1 MSDKAR
7 ATKIAGLLRSFF
19 IMHPESSKI
28 IGISG
33 LAGYV
38 PPYRVWLEDW
48 CDWTDNQWPKIREV
62 VGRSFRVRGPQHSMY
77 TMAANAVIRLID
89 QYDVDPTRVK
99 FLGLGTESSTDNS
112 AGAIIVKGMVDEALI
127 ARGKPPIS
135 RSCEVPEFKH
145 ACLGGVYGMKGAIRH
160 LALDGAGGQAIV
172 VCADIAEYAR
182 GSSGEP
188 TQGAGAVAMLL
199 EEDPQ
204 LAIVDLVGSGS
215 ASDYRLMDFRKPMLR
230 FCGQDRSQTHHVQDF
245 PVFNGKYS
253 TTCYIDETLQA
264 LNDMYEKRGLEPRAY
279 LDSLRNVFMHR
290 PYRRMPETGWAV
302 SWLFALGHGGDEGR
316 AELAR
321 YCEPAGIEVDALLT
335 EMRTEPE
342 VARLATPE
350 KLSYEAY
357 PLTMAV
363 LRNFRATEEFQA
375 NVLDKLR
382 LGSDAMRDLGN
393 LYTAALPAWMAA
405 GFEQALEDD
414 SLAAGEEV
422 LTLGYGSGDAA
433 EVIPFFIADGWRE
446 ATRKMRFRESLEF
459 AIDIDFEQ
467 YKALH
472 DGGKVTGLDYE
483 PNNEFIIETVG
494 NTDERHFAD
503 LGIEYYR
510 YIA

>member
-1 MSDKAR
+1 MTE
-7 ATKIAGLLRSFF
+7 TKLKK
-19 IMHPESSKI
+19 P

-33 LAGYV
+33 LAAYV

-48 CDWTDNQWPKIREV
+48 CNWTDSQWPKIREV
-62 VGRSFRVRGPQHSMY
+62 VGRSFRVRGPNHSVY

-89 QYDVDPTRVK
+89 QYDVDPRRVK

-112 AGAIIVKGMVDEALI
+112 AGAIIVKGMVDKALV
-127 ARGKPPIS
+127 ARGKAPIS

-160 LALDGAGGQAIV
+160 LALDGAGSQAIV

-199 EEDPQ
+199 EEDPK
-204 LAIVDLVGSGS
+204 LAVVDLIGSGS
-215 ASDYRLMDFRKPMLR
+215 ASDYRVMDFRKPMIR
-230 FCGQDRSQTHHVQDF
+230 FCGQDRTETHQVQDF

-253 TTCYIDETLQA
+253 TTCYVDETLHA
-264 LNDMYEKRGLEPRAY
+264 LADMYEKRQLNAIDHLR
-279 LDSLRNVFMHR
+279 SLRTLFLHR

-302 SWLFALGHGGDEGR
+302 SYLFALGQGKSEDR
-316 AELAR
+316 AELAS
-321 YCEPAGIEVDALLT
+321 YCYEAGVDVQALMS
-335 EMRTEPE
+335 EMTSKPE
-342 VARLATPE
+342 VALLADPE

-357 PLTMAV
+357 PMAMAV
-363 LRNFRATEEFQA
+363 LRIFRASRHFRKEI
-375 NVLDKLR
+375 LDKLR
-382 LGSDAMRDLGN
+382 LGSDTMLDLGN

-405 GFEQALEDD
+405 GFEQALDED
-414 SLAAGEEV
+414 SLAPGEEV

-433 EVIPFFIADGWRE
+433 EVIPFFMADNWRE
-446 ATRKMRFRESLEF
+446 AASKIRFADAMEMTL
-459 AIDIDFEQ
+459 DLNQQQ
-467 YKALH
+467 YEALH
-472 DGGKVTGLDYE
+472 DGRRVRDLDYV
-483 PNNEFIIETVG
+483 PSNEFVIERVG
-494 NTDERHFAD
+494 QRSDRHFTD

>member
-1 MSDKAR
+1 MNQPTPK
-7 ATKIAGLLRSFF
+7 KN
-19 IMHPESSKI
+19 

-33 LAGYV
+33 LAAYV

-62 VGRSFRVRGPQHSMY
+62 VGRSFRVRGPNHSVY
-77 TMAANAVIRLID
+77 TMAATAVMRLID
-89 QYDVDPTRVK
+89 QYDIDPARVK

-112 AGAIIVKGMVDEALI
+112 AGAIIIKGMVDEALI
-127 ARGKPPIS
+127 ARGMDPIS

-204 LAIVDLVGSGS
+204 LAVVDLIGSGS
-215 ASDYRLMDFRKPMLR
+215 ASDYRIMDFRKPMLR
-230 FCGQDRSQTHHVQDF
+230 FCGQDRSESHQVQDF

-253 TTCYIDETLQA
+253 TTCYIDETLHA
-264 LNDMYEKRGLEPRAY
+264 LKDMYIKRDIAPSDY
-279 LDSLRNVFMHR
+279 LRSLRSVFMHR
-290 PYRRMPETGWAV
+290 PYRRMPETGWAI
-302 SWLFALGHGGDEGR
+302 SYLFALGEGSAEDR
-316 AELAR
+316 AELAS
-321 YCEPAGIEVDALLT
+321 YCYEAGIDVDAMLT
-335 EMRTEPE
+335 EMLSKPE
-342 VARLATPE
+342 VAKFATPE
-350 KLSYEAY
+350 KLQYEAY
-357 PLTMAV
+357 PLSMAA
-363 LRNFRATEEFQA
+363 LRAFRASRHFRREI
-375 NVLDKLR
+375 LDKLA
-382 LGSDAMRDLGN
+382 LGSDAMLDLGN

-405 GFEQALEDD
+405 GFEQALEED

-433 EVIPFFIADGWRE
+433 EVIPFFMADNWRE
-446 ATRKMRFRESLEF
+446 AAAR
-459 AIDIDFEQ
+459 IDFGASMKFAVDLSREQ
-467 YKALH
+467 YEALH
-472 DGGKVTGLDYE
+472 DGRRVSGLEYL
-483 PNNEFIIETVG
+483 PNNEFVIDRVG
-494 NTDERHFAD
+494 GTEDRHFAD

-510 YIA
+510 FIA

>member
-1 MSDKAR
+1 MNQ
-7 ATKIAGLLRSFF
+7 
-19 IMHPESSKI
+19 SSHKKL

-33 LAGYV
+33 LAAYV

-48 CDWTDNQWPKIREV
+48 CEWSGNQWPKIREV
-62 VGRSFRVRGPQHSMY
+62 VGRSFRLRGPNHSVY

-89 QYDVDPTRVK
+89 QYDVDPARVK

-112 AGAIIVKGMVDEALI
+112 AGAIIIKGMIDEALQG
-127 ARGKPPIS
+127 RGRAPIS

-172 VCADIAEYAR
+172 VCSDIAEYAR

-199 EEDPQ
+199 EEDPK
-204 LAIVDLVGSGS
+204 LAVVDLVGSGS
-215 ASDYRLMDFRKPMLR
+215 ASDYRIMDFRKPMLR
-230 FCGQDRSQTHHVQDF
+230 FCGQDRSETHQVQDF

-253 TTCYIDETLQA
+253 TTCYIDETLHA
-264 LNDMYEKRGLEPRAY
+264 LNDMYDKRDLVASDY
-279 LDSLRNVFMHR
+279 LRSLRTLFLHR

-302 SWLFALGHGGDEGR
+302 SYLFALGQAKSEEGNSEDR
-316 AELAR
+316 AELAS
-321 YCEPAGIEVDALLT
+321 YC
-335 EMRTEPE
+335 
-342 VARLATPE
+342 
-350 KLSYEAY
+350 YEAGVEVEAVMEEMASKPDITKLAHPERLQYEVY

-363 LRNFRATEEFQA
+363 LRAFRASRHYRKEI
-375 NVLDKLR
+375 LDKLR
-382 LGSDAMRDLGN
+382 LGSDTMLDLGN

-405 GFEQALEDD
+405 GFEQALDED
-414 SLAAGEEV
+414 SLSPGEEV

-433 EVIPFFIADGWRE
+433 EVIPFFMADGWRE
-446 ATRKMRFRESLEF
+446 AAAKINFAEAMQF
-459 AIDIDFEQ
+459 AIDLNRQQ
-467 YKALH
+467 YEALH
-472 DGGKVTGLDYE
+472 DGRHTGNLDYIAR
-483 PNNEFIIETVG
+483 NEFVIDRVG
-494 NTDERHFAD
+494 RSDDRHFTD

>member
-1 MSDKAR
+1 MTE
-7 ATKIAGLLRSFF
+7 TKLKK
-19 IMHPESSKI
+19 P

-33 LAGYV
+33 LAAYV

-48 CDWTDNQWPKIREV
+48 CNWTDNQWPKIREV
-62 VGRSFRVRGPQHSMY
+62 VGRSFRVRGPNHSVY

-89 QYDVDPTRVK
+89 QYDVDPRRVK

-112 AGAIIVKGMVDEALI
+112 AGAIIVKGMVDKALV
-127 ARGKPPIS
+127 AQGKAPIS

-160 LALDGAGGQAIV
+160 LALDGAGSQAIV

-199 EEDPQ
+199 EEDPK
-204 LAIVDLVGSGS
+204 LAVVDLIGSGS
-215 ASDYRLMDFRKPMLR
+215 ASDYRVMDFRKPMLR
-230 FCGQDRSQTHHVQDF
+230 FCGQDRTETHQVQDF

-253 TTCYIDETLQA
+253 TTCYVDETLHA
-264 LNDMYEKRGLEPRAY
+264 LADMYEKRQLNAIDHLR
-279 LDSLRNVFMHR
+279 SLRTLFLHR

-302 SWLFALGHGGDEGR
+302 SYLFALGQGKSEDR
-316 AELAR
+316 AELAS
-321 YCEPAGIEVDALLT
+321 YCYEAGVDVQALMS
-335 EMRTEPE
+335 EMTSKPE
-342 VARLATPE
+342 VALLAEPE

-357 PLTMAV
+357 PMAMAV
-363 LRNFRATEEFQA
+363 LRIFRASRHFRKEI
-375 NVLDKLR
+375 LDKLR
-382 LGSDAMRDLGN
+382 LGSDTMLDLGN

-405 GFEQALEDD
+405 GFEQALDED
-414 SLAAGEEV
+414 SLSPGEEV

-433 EVIPFFIADGWRE
+433 EVIPFFMADDWRE
-446 ATRKMRFRESLEF
+446 AASKIRFADAMEMTL
-459 AIDIDFEQ
+459 DLDQQQ
-467 YKALH
+467 YEALH
-472 DGGKVTGLDYE
+472 DGRRVRGLDYV
-483 PNNEFIIETVG
+483 PSNEFVIERVG
-494 NTDERHFAD
+494 QSSDRHFTD

>member
-1 MSDKAR
+1 MKQ
-7 ATKIAGLLRSFF
+7 
-19 IMHPESSKI
+19 HSSQKS

-33 LAGYV
+33 LAAYL

-62 VGRSFRVRGPQHSMY
+62 VGRSFRVRGPNHSVY
-77 TMAANAVIRLID
+77 TMAATAVMRLIE
-89 QYDVDPTRVK
+89 QYDVDPQRVK

-112 AGAIIVKGMVDEALI
+112 AGAIVVKGMVDEALI

-204 LAIVDLVGSGS
+204 LAIVDLIGSGS
-215 ASDYRLMDFRKPMLR
+215 ASDYRIMDFRKPMLR
-230 FCGQDRSQTHHVQDF
+230 FCGQDRSESHQVQDF

-253 TTCYIDETLQA
+253 TTCYIDETLHA
-264 LNDMYEKRGLEPRAY
+264 LHDMYVKRDLKASDY
-279 LDSLRNVFMHR
+279 LRSLRTVFMHR

-302 SWLFALGHGGDEGR
+302 SYLFALGQGNAEDR
-316 AELAR
+316 AELAS
-321 YCEPAGIEVDALLT
+321 YCYEAGVDVTAVQAEMLSKPAVAALAG
-335 EMRTEPE
+335 PE
-342 VARLATPE
+342 THQF
-350 KLSYEAY
+350 EAY
-357 PLTMAV
+357 PLSMAA
-363 LRNFRATEEFQA
+363 LRAFRASRHYRKEI
-375 NVLDKLR
+375 LDKMA
-382 LGSDAMRDLGN
+382 LGSDMMLDLGN

-405 GFEQALEDD
+405 GFEQALDEN
-414 SLAAGEEV
+414 SLRAGEEV

-433 EVIPFFIADGWRE
+433 EVIPFFMADGWRE
-446 ATRKMRFRESLEF
+446 ATVKIQFNAAMQL
-459 AIDIDFEQ
+459 AVDLNQEQ
-467 YKALH
+467 YEALH
-472 DGGKVTGLDYE
+472 DGRRVAGLDYL
-483 PNNEFIIETVG
+483 PNNEFVIDRVG
-494 NTDERHFAD
+494 VVEDRHFSD
-503 LGIEYYR
+503 MGIEYYK

>member
-1 MSDKAR
+1 M
-7 ATKIAGLLRSFF
+7 
-19 IMHPESSKI
+19 
-28 IGISG
+28 
-33 LAGYV
+33 

-62 VGRSFRVRGPQHSMY
+62 VGRSFRVRGPNHSVY

-89 QYDVDPTRVK
+89 QYDIDPSRVK

-112 AGAIIVKGMVDEALI
+112 AGAIIVKGMVDQALI

-160 LALDGAGGQAIV
+160 LALDGAGSQAIV

-199 EEDPQ
+199 EEDPK
-204 LAIVDLVGSGS
+204 LAVVDLIGSGS
-215 ASDYRLMDFRKPMLR
+215 ASDYRIMDFRKPMMR
-230 FCGQDRSQTHHVQDF
+230 FCGQDRSETHQVQDF

-253 TTCYIDETLQA
+253 TTCYIDETLHA
-264 LNDMYEKRGLEPRAY
+264 LNDMYEKRGLQPSDY
-279 LDSLRNVFMHR
+279 LRSLRTLFLHR

-302 SWLFALGHGGDEGR
+302 SYLFALGRGNEDDR
-316 AELAR
+316 AELAA
-321 YCEPAGIEVDALLT
+321 YSEKAGVDVNVLLA
-335 EMRTEPE
+335 EMISNPDVTQLAEPE
-342 VARLATPE
+342 RLQI
-350 KLSYEAY
+350 EAY

-363 LRNFRATEEFQA
+363 LRVFRASSQFRDEI
-375 NVLDKLR
+375 LDKVR
-382 LGSDAMRDLGN
+382 LGSDTMLDLGN

-405 GFEQALEDD
+405 GFEQALEEDCL
-414 SLAAGEEV
+414 SVGEEV

-433 EVIPFFIADGWRE
+433 EVIPFFMAESWRE
-446 ATRKMRFRESLEF
+446 AVAKIHF
-459 AIDIDFEQ
+459 ADAMELTVDLNREQ
-467 YKALH
+467 YEALH
-472 DGGKVTGLDYE
+472 DGRRIDGLDYVAR
-483 PNNEFIIETVG
+483 NEFVIDRVG
-494 NTDERHFAD
+494 HNVERHFSD